1 MIHYDTLLYIIIIL
15 HYYTLLYIPKKNRT
29 VNLPYVNGDLLFYLF
44 GHSPVAVL
52 ATATSLLPRTDA
64 SRASEEK
71 LCT

>member
-1 MIHYDTLLYIIIIL
+1 MI
-15 HYYTLLYIPKKNRT
+15 HYYTLFYIIHYYTSQKNRT

-71 LCT
+71 LRT

>member
-1 MIHYDTLLYIIIIL
+1 MI
-15 HYYTLLYIPKKNRT
+15 HYYTLSLFYIIIHYYTSQKKNRT

>member
-1 MIHYDTLLYIIIIL
+1 MIHYFLLLHIIM
-15 HYYTLLYIPKKNRT
+15 HRDIPKNNST

-52 ATATSLLPRTDA
+52 ATASSLLPRTDA